1 MPFFSVIIPLYNKE
15 NYIEN
20 ALKSIL
26 NQTFTDYEIIIVN
39 DCSTDNSI
47 AKIESYLS
55 EKITL
60 IHHEKNKGLSA
71 TRNTGVKNAK
81 ADYITY
87 LDADDLW
94 KPTFLTTIYRLITN
108 FPEAKIF
115 GTNYEEVYGHKIL
128 KPFNNSDTLANDFEG
143 IIDFFKINIKQGIYN
158 HGSVCFHKAVFEKVG
173 YYDETINFSE
183 DIDFNIRAN
192 SHFKL
197 AYSNSVKM
205 QYTMQS
211 ENQITTS
218 KISGKT
224 LPDYNKYEDLALKNP
239 YLKKYLDFERYV
251 LAKHLKL
258 EGSDEKSKTIIK
270 QIDLKN
276 LNFKQQFLLLFPT
289 SIVKLVS
296 NLKKFLV
303 KKGIKLTSYSN
314 TSENHQNF

>member
-1 MPFFSVIIPLYNKE
+1 MPFFSVIIPLYNKQ
-15 NYIEN
+15 NYVEN
-20 ALKSIL
+20 ALNSIL

-39 DCSTDNSI
+39 DCSTDKSI

-60 IHHEKNKGLSA
+60 IHHEKNQGLSA
-71 TRNTGVKNAK
+71 TRNTGIKNAK
-81 ADYITY
+81 ADYVTY

-94 KPTFLTTIYRLITN
+94 KPTFLETIHRLIVN

-115 GTNYEEVYGHKIL
+115 GTNYEEIYGDKIL
-128 KPFNNSDTLANDFEG
+128 KPFNNSDTLADDFEG

-173 YYDETINFSE
+173 LYDEKINFSE

-192 SHFKL
+192 SYFNL
-197 AYSNSVKM
+197 AYCNTIGM
-205 QYTMQS
+205 RYTMQS

-218 KISGKT
+218 RISDKT
-224 LPDYNKYEDLALKNP
+224 LPDYSKYEDLALKNP
-239 YLKKYLDFERYV
+239 DLKKYLDFERYV

-258 EGSDEKSKTIIK
+258 EGNKEKSKAIIK
-270 QIDLKN
+270 QIDMKN

-289 SIVKLVS
+289 TTVKLIS
-296 NLKKFLV
+296 NFKKFLV
-303 KKGIKLTSYSN
+303 KKGIKLSTYSN
-314 TSENHQNF
+314 K

>member
-15 NYIEN
+15 NYVEN

-47 AKIESYLS
+47 AKIESYMS

-60 IHHEKNKGLSA
+60 INHEKNQGLSA
-71 TRNTGVKNAK
+71 TRNTGIKNAK
-81 ADYITY
+81 ADYVTY

-94 KPTFLTTIYRLITN
+94 KPTFLETIHRLITN
-108 FPEAKIF
+108 FPKAKIF

-173 YYDETINFSE
+173 LYDEKVRFSQ

-192 SHFKL
+192 YFFKL
-197 AYSNSVKM
+197 AYSNSNQMSYFM
-205 QYTMQS
+205 QTD
-211 ENQITTS
+211 NQITRS
-218 KISGKT
+218 SI
-224 LPDYNKYEDLALKNP
+224 LHYQIPNYDQYEDWAKSNVD
-239 YLKKYLDFERYV
+239 LKKQLDFLRYV
-251 LAKHLKL
+251 LVKKLKKDGDKIL
-258 EGSDEKSKTIIK
+258 WRKIIK
-270 QIDLKN
+270 PIQLKN
-276 LNFKQQFLLLFPT
+276 LNWKQIVLLHLPKNTLLLLDK
-289 SIVKLVS
+289 IKIILI
-296 NLKKFLV
+296 
-303 KKGIKLTSYSN
+303 KKGIKLSTYSN
-314 TSENHQNF
+314 KP

>member
-15 NYIEN
+15 NYVEN

-47 AKIESYLS
+47 SKIESYLS

-60 IHHEKNKGLSA
+60 IHHEKNQGLSA
-71 TRNTGVKNAK
+71 TRNTGIKNAK
-81 ADYITY
+81 ADYVTY

-94 KPTFLTTIYRLITN
+94 KPTFLETIHRLITN
-108 FPEAKIF
+108 FPKAKIF

-173 YYDETINFSE
+173 LYDEKVRFSQ

-192 SHFKL
+192 YFFKL
-197 AYSNSVKM
+197 AYSNSNQMSYFM
-205 QYTMQS
+205 QTD
-211 ENQITTS
+211 NQITRS
-218 KISGKT
+218 SI
-224 LPDYNKYEDLALKNP
+224 LHYQIPNYDQYEDWAKSNVD
-239 YLKKYLDFERYV
+239 LKKQLDFLRYV
-251 LAKHLKL
+251 LVKKLKKDGDKIL
-258 EGSDEKSKTIIK
+258 WRKIIK
-270 QIDLKN
+270 PIQLKN
-276 LNFKQQFLLLFPT
+276 LNWKQIVLLHLPKNTLLLLDK
-289 SIVKLVS
+289 IKIILI
-296 NLKKFLV
+296 
-303 KKGIKLTSYSN
+303 KKGIKLSTYSN
-314 TSENHQNF
+314 KS

>member
-15 NYIEN
+15 NYVEN

-26 NQTFTDYEIIIVN
+26 NQTFTDYEIIIIN

-71 TRNTGVKNAK
+71 SRNTGIKNAK
-81 ADYITY
+81 ADYVAY

-94 KPTFLTTIYRLITN
+94 KPTFLETIHRLIKN

-115 GTNYEEVYGHKIL
+115 GTNYEEIYGDKIL
-128 KPFNNSDTLANDFEG
+128 KPYNNSDTLADDFEG

-173 YYDETINFSE
+173 LYDEKVRFSQ

-192 SHFKL
+192 YFFKL
-197 AYSNSVKM
+197 AYSNSNQMSYFM
-205 QYTMQS
+205 QTD
-211 ENQITTS
+211 NQITRS
-218 KISGKT
+218 SI
-224 LPDYNKYEDLALKNP
+224 LHYQIPNYDQYEDWAKSNVD
-239 YLKKYLDFERYV
+239 LKKQLDFLRYV
-251 LAKHLKL
+251 LVKKLKKDGDKIL
-258 EGSDEKSKTIIK
+258 WRKIIK
-270 QIDLKN
+270 PIQLKN
-276 LNFKQQFLLLFPT
+276 LNWKQIVLLHLPKNTLLLLDK
-289 SIVKLVS
+289 IKIILI
-296 NLKKFLV
+296 
-303 KKGIKLTSYSN
+303 KKGIKLSTYSN
-314 TSENHQNF
+314 KP